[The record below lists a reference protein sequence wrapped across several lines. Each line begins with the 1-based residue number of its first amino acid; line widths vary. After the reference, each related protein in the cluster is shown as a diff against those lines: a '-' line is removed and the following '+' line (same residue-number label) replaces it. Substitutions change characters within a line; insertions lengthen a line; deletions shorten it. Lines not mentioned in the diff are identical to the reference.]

1 MKKIWWRFLKNIF
14 RKRTPLFLCT
24 LFLCI
29 FLPAI
34 LLCSHCFDRALFHKI
49 TSAYVQSSL
58 EHDALSLHF
67 VMAYPNLQGIHLKDA
82 ALPVYS
88 KEASEASAAS
98 RQKFLSVL
106 SFLDSKKLNEEERY
120 TYDLLCDRLALDL
133 EESDFSYYEEPLSPT
148 SGMQSELLLLFA
160 EYPFYT
166 ADDVE
171 TYLSLLQSVPD
182 YVQGLLSYE
191 SEKSAAGLFMEKEDA
206 KKVHSSAAKSSQ
218 KEALSPARTFYRR
231 RFLPDLHLFYKRTSD
246 RQAAVTI
253 RSPKPVAFVK
263 IRPARLAVPRRRAGT
278 AFRHRAHEGRT
289 FPEARRAAI
298 LCLARQGIHRL
309 LPFHG
314 SALFAPSK
322 TVSENLQRD
331 EADADHL
338 SGADRRYA

>member
-1 MKKIWWRFLKNIF
+1 MKNIF

-191 SEKSAAGLFMEKEDA
+191 TEKSAVNAITKNIICNIPIFCLCLPF
-206 KKVHSSAAKSSQ
+206 SNI
-218 KEALSPARTFYRR
+218 L
-231 RFLPDLHLFYKRTSD
+231 FLPFK
-246 RQAAVTI
+246 
-253 RSPKPVAFVK
+253 
-263 IRPARLAVPRRRAGT
+263 
-278 AFRHRAHEGRT
+278 
-289 FPEARRAAI
+289 
-298 LCLARQGIHRL
+298 
-309 LPFHG
+309 
-314 SALFAPSK
+314 
-322 TVSENLQRD
+322 
-331 EADADHL
+331 
-338 SGADRRYA
+338 

>member
-1 MKKIWWRFLKNIF
+1 MKNIF

-160 EYPFYT
+160 EYPLTTWKPIFPSCSPFPIT
-166 ADDVE
+166 CRVCF
-171 TYLSLLQSVPD
+171 LMNPKK
-182 YVQGLLSYE
+182 VQPGFLWKKRTL
-191 SEKSAAGLFMEKEDA
+191 

-218 KEALSPARTFYRR
+218 RRRFPPARTFYRR
-231 RFLPDLHLFYKRTSD
+231 RFLPDLHLFYKKD
-246 RQAAVTI
+246 
-253 RSPKPVAFVK
+253 F
-263 IRPARLAVPRRRAGT
+263 
-278 AFRHRAHEGRT
+278 
-289 FPEARRAAI
+289 
-298 LCLARQGIHRL
+298 
-309 LPFHG
+309 
-314 SALFAPSK
+314 
-322 TVSENLQRD
+322 
-331 EADADHL
+331 
-338 SGADRRYA
+338 

>member
-1 MKKIWWRFLKNIF
+1 MKNIF

-133 EESDFSYYEEPLSPT
+133 EEFDFSYYEEPLSPT

-206 KKVHSSAAKSSQ
+206 KKSAQ
-218 KEALSPARTFYRR
+218 QCREILTKEALSSGTHFLQTTFSSRLASLGSPSQTGWNSFPTPDARGEDF
-231 RFLPDLHLFYKRTSD
+231 P
-246 RQAAVTI
+246 
-253 RSPKPVAFVK
+253 RSPTGGNIMPGSSRNPPVPPFPWISSICSFKNSFRKPTK
-263 IRPARLAVPRRRAGT
+263 R
-278 AFRHRAHEGRT
+278 
-289 FPEARRAAI
+289 
-298 LCLARQGIHRL
+298 
-309 LPFHG
+309 
-314 SALFAPSK
+314 
-322 TVSENLQRD
+322 
-331 EADADHL
+331 
-338 SGADRRYA
+338 

>member
-1 MKKIWWRFLKNIF
+1 M
-14 RKRTPLFLCT
+14 
-24 LFLCI
+24 
-29 FLPAI
+29 
-34 LLCSHCFDRALFHKI
+34 
-49 TSAYVQSSL
+49 QSSL

-191 SEKSAAGLFMEKEDA
+191 SEKSAAGLFMEKRTL

-218 KEALSPARTFYRR
+218 RRRFPPARTFYRR
-231 RFLPDLHLFYKRTSD
+231 RFLPDLHLFYKKD
-246 RQAAVTI
+246 
-253 RSPKPVAFVK
+253 F
-263 IRPARLAVPRRRAGT
+263 
-278 AFRHRAHEGRT
+278 
-289 FPEARRAAI
+289 
-298 LCLARQGIHRL
+298 
-309 LPFHG
+309 
-314 SALFAPSK
+314 
-322 TVSENLQRD
+322 
-331 EADADHL
+331 
-338 SGADRRYA
+338 